1 LIVSGPPS
9 QRYHWQPVTI
19 AQQLERTAVEAGGRE
34 ALIAPQRRLTWGEVR
49 DESRDFAKALLA
61 AGVDDGDH
69 VAIWLPNQLEW
80 VLGWFATAYIGAVVI
95 PLNSR
100 YKADEVSYILRQ
112 SDSKLLLMRDTFLGI
127 DFVEMLDRLAPPGEN
142 GRDTS
147 EFPELDAI
155 VALGDPAEHS
165 IPFRDFLAERQ
176 SIDDLEIDRRRDGVS
191 YDRPTIIVYTSGTTG
206 HPKGAVH
213 SHRILRNECSIAEW
227 MDIGPDSR
235 ILGHMPFFHVA
246 GGFTGILP
254 ALIGGGALVLMDH
267 WDVSRALKLIV
278 EERITSFSGIP
289 THFIDLLNHPDIDR
303 VDTSS
308 LHSGWIGGA
317 SNPPEVI
324 DGAINR
330 LGMDRILPVYGMTET
345 TSVTTFPR
353 PHDPREIV
361 LSGKGVPVSDFE
373 LKVVDL
379 ESGEELG
386 SGAEGEICVRG
397 HCLMQGYYR
406 NEDATTASIDEDG
419 WFHSGDLGVIDENG
433 YLGVTGRKTD
443 MFIVGGAN
451 AYPAEIELALSE
463 HPDVVQAYVVGA
475 PDPRLGE
482 VGFAFVQRRPDS
494 NLSEQEVKHFC
505 RGRLADF
512 KVPRYVRFVD
522 ELPMTATGKI
532 QRFRL
537 RETAAEHTSAATEAA
552 AADVASAR

>member
-1 LIVSGPPS
+1 MIVTGPPS
-9 QRYHWQPVTI
+9 ERYRWEPSTI
-19 AQQLERTAVEAGGRE
+19 AQQLERTAAAWGDRE
-34 ALIAPQRRLTWGEVR
+34 ALIAPQRRLTWHEVR
-49 DESRDFAKALLA
+49 AESRTFARALVA
-61 AGVDDGDH
+61 SGVESGDH
-69 VAIWLPNQLEW
+69 VAVWLPNQLEW
-80 VLGWFATAYIGAVVI
+80 VIGWFGAAYVGAVVI

-100 YKADEVSYILRQ
+100 YKGEEVAYILRQ
-112 SDSKLLLMRDTFLGI
+112 SDSKLLLMRENFLGI
-127 DFVEMLDRLAPPGEN
+127 DFAEMLDRLAPPAVD

-147 EFPELDAI
+147 EFPELEAI
-155 VALGDPAEHS
+155 VAIGGPLDGVV
-165 IPFRDFLAERQ
+165 PFSAFLAASEG
-176 SIDDLEIDRRRDGVS
+176 IDDAELERRCAAVAHDQA
-191 YDRPTIIVYTSGTTG
+191 TIIVYTSGTTG

-213 SHRILRNECSIAEW
+213 THGILRNECSIAEW
-227 MDIGPDSR
+227 MEIDPESR

-254 ALIGGGALVLMDH
+254 ALISGGALVLMDH
-267 WDVSRALKLIV
+267 WDVERALRLI
-278 EERITSFSGIP
+278 EQEGITSFSGIP
-289 THFIDLLNHPDIDR
+289 THFIDLLNHPELDRFDI
-303 VDTSS
+303 SS

-330 LGMDRILPVYGMTET
+330 LGMKRVLPVYGMTET

-353 PHDPREIV
+353 PDAPREVI

-386 SGAEGEICVRG
+386 PGAEGEVCVRG
-397 HCLMQGYYR
+397 HCVMQGYYR
-406 NEDATTASIDEDG
+406 NPEATSASIDEDG
-419 WFHSGDLGVIDENG
+419 WFHSGDLGVLDENG
-433 YLGVTGRKTD
+433 YLAITGRKTD

-463 HPDVVQAYVVGA
+463 HPDIIQAYVVGA

-482 VGFAFVQRRPDS
+482 VGFAFVQLRPQSTLTEED
-494 NLSEQEVKHFC
+494 VKRFC

-512 KVPRYVRFVD
+512 KVPRYARFVD
-522 ELPMTATGKI
+522 ELPMTATGKV

-537 RETAAEHTSAATEAA
+537 REMAA
-552 AADVASAR
+552 AQAKVEQPQASAVGE

>member
-1 LIVSGPPS
+1 MIVSGPPS
-9 QRYHWQPVTI
+9 NRYGWQPLTI
-19 AQQLERTAVEAGGRE
+19 AQQLERTAASSGDRE
-34 ALIAPQRRLTWGEVR
+34 ALIVGQRRLTWGEVR
-49 DESRDFAKALLA
+49 DQSRRFARAMLA
-61 AGVDDGDH
+61 ADVGDGDH
-69 VAIWLPNQLEW
+69 VAIWLPNQVEW
-80 VLGWFATAYIGAVVI
+80 VIGWFGTAYLGAVVV

-100 YKADEVSYILRQ
+100 YKVEEASYILRQ
-112 SDSKLLLMRDTFLGI
+112 SDSKLLLMRDAFLGI
-127 DFVEMLDRLAPPGEN
+127 DFAEMLDRLAPPREIE
-142 GRDTS
+142 RDTK
-147 EFPELDAI
+147 EFPELEAI
-155 VALGDPAEHS
+155 VAIGEPPAQTV
-165 IPFRDFLAERQ
+165 PFTDFLEAGQ
-176 SIDDLEIDRRRDGVS
+176 AIDDRELDRRCDAVAC
-191 YDRPTIIVYTSGTTG
+191 DQPTIIVYTSGTTG

-213 SHRILRNECSIAEW
+213 SHRILRNECSITEW
-227 MDIGPDSR
+227 MDIGADSR

-254 ALIGGGALVLMDH
+254 ALISGGALVLMDH
-267 WDVSRALKLIV
+267 WDADQALRLI
-278 EERITSFSGIP
+278 EEEGITSFSGIP
-289 THFIDLLNHPDIDR
+289 THFIDLLNHPDLDR

-324 DGAINR
+324 DGARNR
-330 LGMDRILPVYGMTET
+330 LGMARILPVYGMTET

-353 PHDPREIV
+353 PEDPREIV

-386 SGAEGEICVRG
+386 PDAEGEVCVRG
-397 HCLMQGYYR
+397 HCVMDGYYR
-406 NEDATTASIDEDG
+406 NPEATSASIDADG

-433 YLGVTGRKTD
+433 YLGITGRKTD

-463 HPDVVQAYVVGA
+463 HPDIVQAYVVGA

-482 VGFAFVQRRPDS
+482 VGFAFVQQRPG
-494 NLSEQEVKHFC
+494 SELGEDELVDYC
-505 RGRLADF
+505 RARLADF

-522 ELPMTATGKI
+522 ELPTTATGKI

-537 RETAAEHTSAATEAA
+537 REMAAEEAKA
-552 AADVASAR
+552 HV